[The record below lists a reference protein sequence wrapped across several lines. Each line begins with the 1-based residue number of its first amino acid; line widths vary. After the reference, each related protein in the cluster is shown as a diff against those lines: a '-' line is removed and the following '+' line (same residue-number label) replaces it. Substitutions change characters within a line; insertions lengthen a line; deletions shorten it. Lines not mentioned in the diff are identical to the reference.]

1 MFVCK
6 LPLKNLN
13 IFLRI
18 ILSYFN
24 KILPYFGIIF
34 NSKIR
39 KYGDFMD
46 YLSKFINYL
55 HVTKNLSNKTLK
67 AYTSDLQQF
76 FNFENT
82 ILQPDICE
90 FIAYLNVD
98 LKLKDTSI
106 RRKIITL
113 KNFYDYLYS
122 ENLITFSPF
131 SKLKFRFKQE
141 KKLPKTLPIKEIT
154 KILNCLNIDYET
166 LSPFAKNVYMRDAAL
181 LDLLI
186 STGIR
191 IGEAA
196 AITLDD
202 IISSEH
208 TILIHG
214 KGRKQRLIYIS
225 SPTTWDRLKTLIK
238 ERKKSSS
245 NYLFVNRYGNPM
257 SIHGIEDIY
266 KKYIKKA
273 QINTK
278 STPHYLRHTYATN
291 LLANGADLRSVQE
304 ILGHAS
310 VATTQIYTEVTTA
323 RKKQVLKKFNYRTKL

>member
-1 MFVCK
+1 
-6 LPLKNLN
+6 
-13 IFLRI
+13 
-18 ILSYFN
+18 
-24 KILPYFGIIF
+24 
-34 NSKIR
+34 
-39 KYGDFMD
+39 MD

-55 HVTKNLSNKTLK
+55 HSTKNLSDKTLK
-67 AYTSDLQQF
+67 AYKSDLSQF
-76 FNFENT
+76 FNFEKCL
-82 ILQPDICE
+82 LQPDICG

-113 KNFYDYLYS
+113 KNFYDYLYN
-122 ENLITFSPF
+122 ENFISFSPF
-131 SKLKFRFKQE
+131 AKLKFRFKQE
-141 KKLPKTLPIKEIT
+141 RKLPKTLAVKDVS
-154 KILNCLNIDYET
+154 KILDCLNIDYDA
-166 LSPFAKNVYMRDAAL
+166 LSPFAKNVYIRDAAL

-225 SPTTWDRLKTLIK
+225 SPATWDRLKTLIK
-238 ERKKSSS
+238 ERKKSS
-245 NYLFVNRYGNPM
+245 NNFLFVNRYGKPL

-266 KKYIKKA
+266 KKYIKKV
-273 QINTK
+273 QITTK
-278 STPHYLRHTYATN
+278 STPHYLRHTFATN

-310 VATTQIYTEVTTA
+310 VATTQIYTEVSTA
-323 RKKQVLKKFNYRTKL
+323 RKKQVLKKFNYRNKL